1 MTSDDAMQRLDTYRK
16 CLRDH
21 GITYQEGRVV
31 YGNFTE
37 YSQEIVRDLMRRN
50 PDLDAV
56 VFASNKMFMSGSF
69 EAVVIFTAYFL
80 LQIKIFVLLGSI

>member
-1 MTSDDAMQRLDTYRK
+1 MACVFYNMPYVFYNMPYVFY
-16 CLRDH
+16 
-21 GITYQEGRVV
+21 GITKTEICELILLAQTGRN
-31 YGNFTE
+31 YNSKWCHSF
-37 YSQEIVRDLMRRN
+37 
-50 PDLDAV
+50 